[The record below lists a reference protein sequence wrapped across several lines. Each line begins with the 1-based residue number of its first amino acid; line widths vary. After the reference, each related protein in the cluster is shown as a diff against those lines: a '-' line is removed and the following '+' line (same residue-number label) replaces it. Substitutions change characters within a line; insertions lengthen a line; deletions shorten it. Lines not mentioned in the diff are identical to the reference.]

1 MTDAIAG
8 VGASLKRSD
17 MASSPAFT
25 AIAEVKNITG
35 PGMSRDFIDASSL
48 DSTGGYREF
57 ISGFRDGGEL
67 TFSMNFVFD
76 GYNDTK
82 TDFESSTAVDYQIVL
97 PDTGST
103 TLDFSGYVTALPL
116 NITPDD
122 AVTCDV
128 TIKITG
134 QVDLSS

>member
-17 MASSPAFT
+17 MSSAPDYT
-25 AIAEVKNITG
+25 AIAEVKSITG
-35 PGMSRDFIDASSL
+35 PGMARDFIDVSSL

-57 ISGFRDGGEL
+57 IGGFKDGGEL

-76 GYNDTK
+76 GYNDMK
-82 TDFESSTAVDYQIVL
+82 TDFESSDVRDYQIVL
-97 PDTGST
+97 PDTGET
-103 TLDFSGYVTALPL
+103 TLSFSGYVTALPL
-116 NITPDD
+116 NIVPDD
-122 AVTCDV
+122 AVTVDV

-134 QVDLSS
+134 QVDLAS